1 MNRALLILLIPAL
14 LVVAGYI
21 VVLRSMGVDP
31 GYARLIGATAISFA
45 AIYWFAR
52 RKSRKMR
59 GNAP

>member
-31 GYARLIGATAISFA
+31 GYARLIVTTAIFFG
-45 AIYWFAR
+45 AIYWLAR
-52 RKSRKMR
+52 RTSRKVR